1 MILCHQTPF
10 LRALYFRSI
19 IIHKVMQMLLECTR
33 AMSECV
39 LVYIIRKKM
48 GNKNFCYPFIL
59 FIFRSFTSFF
69 MLTTSVL
76 MLSTSLSILKILSF
90 ISVRFFVIS
99 LLAAIDSFITGII
112 YLYKKN
118 PINKHIVVGKPTLFI
133 SPTISLISN
142 YLIPNNLFIIFNDKI
157 ILPYK
162 YCT

>member
-1 MILCHQTPF
+1 MH
-10 LRALYFRSI
+10 
-19 IIHKVMQMLLECTR
+19 
-33 AMSECV
+33 AMHLSVREPC
-39 LVYIIRKKM
+39 LSAFWCIYNTKKN
-48 GNKNFCYPFIL
+48 GQQNCYPFIL

-99 LLAAIDSFITGII
+99 LLAAIDSFITGMI

-118 PINKHIVVGKPTLFI
+118 PISKHIVVGKPTLFI

-142 YLIPNNLFIIFNDKI
+142 YLIPNNLFIIFSNKI